1 MDILIE
7 VLLDIYMELMF
18 LIIPEEKR
26 TKKHVF
32 LAKLTAIVATLG
44 ILVLG
49 VWGLVWILQEG
60 KRLGWIPLGIAIV
73 LSTIQIAFGI
83 IITIR
88 RNRK

>member
-26 TKKHVF
+26 TKKHI
-32 LAKLTAIVATLG
+32 LIVKIIAVLVTVG
-44 ILVLG
+44 ILALG
-49 VWGLVWILQEG
+49 VWGLVWIIDD
-60 KRLGWIPLGIAIV
+60 KKPWGWLPLGIAIL
-73 LSTIQIAFGI
+73 LSVIQIAFGI
-83 IITIR
+83 FITIR